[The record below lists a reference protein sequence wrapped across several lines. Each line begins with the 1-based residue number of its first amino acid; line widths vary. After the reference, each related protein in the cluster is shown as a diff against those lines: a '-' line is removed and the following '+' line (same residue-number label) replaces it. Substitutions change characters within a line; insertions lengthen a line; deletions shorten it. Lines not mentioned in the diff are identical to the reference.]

1 MEQLLNYFQPEHYNL
16 KLKINK
22 QTEVVQGQISI
33 IGQPLS
39 AKVKLHAKNLKITSA
54 KANHQPVGFKHQGDV
69 LVFDNLS
76 LKEQTQLDL
85 SYTFDLSHNMLGAY
99 LSTYQYENR
108 EERVVATQFESH
120 YARQCF
126 PCIDDPAAKATFSL
140 SISSSDPEDT
150 ILSNM
155 PLKSTQPDPENPK
168 QKIFEFETTPKMS
181 TYLLAFCVGKFR
193 SKTTTNAHGVK
204 VTTYQALNQNPSLL
218 DFPNQLAADTLVY
231 YDDLFQTPYPLP
243 KLDQI
248 ALPDFDAG
256 AMENWGLV
264 TYRES
269 CLLADQSTSADSREY
284 IATVITHELAHQW
297 FGNLVTMQWWDDLWL
312 NESFASVIEYFAVD
326 ALHPEYNIWQNF
338 FTGSCLAALRRD
350 ALPGVQSV
358 HQAVNHPDEINT
370 LFDGAIVYAKGAHL
384 MFMLIRLIG
393 QDKFFAG
400 IHDYFKKHQY
410 QNTIGDDLW
419 SALQP
424 YADFNVKS
432 FMDTWISQP
441 GYPVITGTKQQRFL
455 LNNST
460 DDSTWSLP
468 EIRDD
473 MSGHYIINLS
483 AKEFNSKLKNFA
495 NLSLEQKLRLLID
508 RQLLA
513 KTDFVSSDSLIDLVL
528 NFKQETSQ
536 PIWEIILT
544 IAHSLKLFFDYQDVS
559 YRTYQK
565 FLADLVKPQIQR
577 LGLKSKS
584 NESAGDTKL
593 RPALLATALLA
604 SDCHLIE
611 DLAEFYQTDL
621 LTINANIR
629 FAVLFAKLIDS
640 NEDILPDFIKAYEA
654 AADQELKADLLS
666 VIAKVEK
673 PENIQKVIKL
683 LKQPKTIR
691 LQDHLS
697 LVARLLANP
706 ATRSITTD
714 WIYQNWDY
722 ILEITNS
729 KSIDDYVRV
738 LAGSINTHSDAD
750 RFFQFFDNFKNQPAL
765 IRVLE
770 VAHSDIPARLQ
781 LIATD
786 IFDVQ
791 TKLSKLYDQ
800 N

>member
-54 KANHQPVGFKHQGDV
+54 KANHQPVDFKHQGDV

-85 SYTFDLSHNMLGAY
+85 SYTFNLSHNMLGAY
-99 LSTYQYENR
+99 LSTYQYKNR
-108 EERVVATQFESH
+108 EERIVATQFESH

-126 PCIDDPAAKATFSL
+126 PCIDEPAAKATFSL

-193 SKTTTNAHGVK
+193 FKTTTNAHGVK

-410 QNTIGDDLW
+410 QNTIGADLW

-432 FMDTWISQP
+432 FMNTWISQP

-460 DDSTWSLP
+460 DDSTWPLP

-528 NFKQETSQ
+528 NFKQETNQ
-536 PIWEIILT
+536 PIWEIVLT
-544 IAHSLKLFFDYQDVS
+544 IAHSLRLFFDYQDVS

-584 NESAGDTKL
+584 NESVGDTKL

-604 SDCHLIE
+604 SDRHLIE
-611 DLAEFYQTDL
+611 DLAKFYQTDL
-621 LTINANIR
+621 LTIDANIR
-629 FAVLFAKLIDS
+629 FAALFAKLIDS
-640 NEDILPDFIKAYEA
+640 NEDILPDLIKAYEA

-706 ATRSITTD
+706 AARSITTD

-770 VAHSDIPARLQ
+770 VAHSDISARLQ

-786 IFDVQ
+786 VFDVQ
-791 TKLSKLYDQ
+791 TKLSKLYNQ